1 MDSLERRGRKHLDLV
16 RRSRI
21 ARRALVG
28 SLGLVASTI
37 LAFAGITVLYD
48 LRTATEELAER
59 GEVLSGVLASSLEH
73 PLETDDAFE
82 IDQAAAALAGDE
94 TVAWVRIQRPD
105 GTPLSFWARDPTVA
119 ASLPAPAAL
128 GEATTHVVDG
138 RPYLEFSRPVMGHP
152 EMATRPHPADAPASQ
167 LATVQVAIDEL
178 AVVDNISRIAILA
191 LVVCPVAMLIA
202 GLVALSQARCL
213 LEPLSALLQGAK
225 ALAAG
230 NHNNRIAD
238 EGADEI
244 GEIARTLNL
253 LADRIQSFE
262 GDARS
267 RNQQLLAEV
276 GRQTEGLRQAVAESQ
291 ALTRQ
296 AQAGVASRAQFLA
309 NISHEIRTPMNALLG
324 MTELLLS
331 ARLSPEHRRLVETAH
346 ESGQALLTILNSI
359 LDFSKAESG
368 QLRFESAPF
377 ALRDLVE
384 SVISLNAE
392 QAAQRGIELGYQLDT
407 GVPGALVGDP
417 GRVRQILVNLMSN
430 AVKFTQ
436 QGQVTIHITAT
447 AQADGETQVSFAV
460 RDTGRGIGP
469 ADLSRL
475 FQPFVQGDTH
485 FPSGGTGLGLAISR
499 ELARRMGGDVTAES
513 KVGVGSVFT
522 FTACFAE
529 APAERAE
536 LLSLFGGVTRK
547 VALLSRSTVGMD
559 TLADQLQGLGLR
571 VDRCQSVADLG
582 ALWARLGLRAPDLLV
597 LDLDLSTDIL
607 LDALSELGRLEPI
620 RRVPILLVG
629 ASGATVQPR
638 VQLASGRAPMIHR
651 PLRSAELLDVVGPLI
666 HHESIER
673 EAAPVPQPPPTLARA
688 LVVEDNSVNRIVA
701 EGMLRQAGCTV
712 ELATSGEEGFAL
724 VQRNR
729 YDIIFMDSQM
739 PGWDGLRTTAAIRA
753 HESTQN
759 LSPTPVIA
767 LTAQAM
773 PGDRE
778 AFLAG
783 GMDDYLAK
791 PLRLA
796 ELSGLLARW
805 VKPAAPPPERAPAPL
820 ALALAPAEP
829 TLAELDSGAIDAL
842 FALDDGAGE
851 TFRTIFTCWES
862 SSADLLAE
870 IKDAVAAGSAEA
882 LQAAAHPLKSSS
894 ASLGAVMVAALAQR
908 LEQAGRSGNLA
919 PIDRVVPRLER
930 ALDRARELLSARL
943 LAPSSAA
950 PAAAPQSGPLVMV
963 VDDDPTIRAGARAA
977 LAPLECR
984 IVEAQSGEEALARV
998 ADEMPALVLLD
1009 VMMHGMDGFATCQ
1022 RLRAMPHGRTVP
1034 VLIMTGLEDMDSI
1047 ATAYTV
1053 GATDFITKPS
1063 QPRILQNRVRYML
1076 RAGDAATALRQN
1088 EEMLSAA
1095 QKMAGLGTWVCD
1107 TAGTLLRSTPEA
1119 ERVYGVEGPVTL
1131 HDLHAFIHAD
1141 DKAKVELAI
1150 TDLRERGAA
1159 YLVHYRVAQPGRP
1172 LRTVQ
1177 EQARQHLD
1185 GLGQQSTLLGAVL
1198 DITDQTEARA
1208 RIHTLAYYDTV
1219 TGLPNRAMLMERLGD
1234 AIDRARQADR
1244 GVGLL
1249 FIDLDRFKGVNDTLG
1264 HSAGDSLLR
1273 SVANRVEQVLRT
1285 RNGEG
1290 SRPTSRGDLL
1300 ARLGGDEFVILL
1312 PDLVDPA
1319 VTNSVAER
1327 VLNVLVEPFVI
1338 NGHEVAI
1345 SASVG
1350 TSSFPTD
1357 GEDIE
1362 TLLRGADVAMYQ
1374 AKEAGGNGV
1383 RHFTEATGSAAQKRF
1398 ALEEGIRRGLR
1409 CGEFELYYQPKVDAR
1424 TLDILGC
1431 EALIRWR
1438 HPERGLVEP
1447 GEFIQV
1453 AEQTGLIVS
1462 IGEWALRAACA
1473 QARAWIDQGLPVGRV
1488 AVNLSPRQ
1496 FMQQNLVSVVRR
1508 ALDDAR
1514 LPPEHL
1520 ELEVTES
1527 GVMKNID
1534 SAILTMK
1541 QIGDMGV
1548 TLALDDFGT
1557 GYSSLNY
1564 LRRFPIHT
1572 LKIDRSFVQTLHQ
1585 EGSEVQI
1592 ITTTIIALGRAL
1604 KLQVVAEGVE
1614 TEAQVEVLRRA
1625 GCHQLQGYLIS
1636 RPVPS
1641 AQMARLLAA
1650 RRRIA

>member
-21 ARRALVG
+21 ARRALAG
-28 SLGLVASTI
+28 SLGLVAATI

-48 LRTATEELAER
+48 LRVATEELAER
-59 GEVLSGVLASSLEH
+59 GEVLSGVLASALEH
-73 PLETDDAFE
+73 PLETDDRFE

-105 GTPLSFWARDPTVA
+105 GSPLSLWTRDPA
-119 ASLPAPAAL
+119 QAEQLPAPTAL
-128 GEATTHVVDG
+128 GEATTHFIDG
-138 RPYLEFSRPVMGHP
+138 RPYLEFSRTVHGHP
-152 EMATRPHPADAPASQ
+152 TLGARPHPSDAPSAH
-167 LATVQVAIDEL
+167 LATVQVGIDEL
-178 AVVDNISRIAILA
+178 AVVDNVGRIAILA
-191 LVVCPVAMLIA
+191 LVVCPVAMLLA
-202 GLVALSQARCL
+202 GLVALRQARRL
-213 LEPLSALLQGAK
+213 LEPLGTLLQGAQ
-225 ALAAG
+225 ARAAG
-230 NHNNRIAD
+230 THDNRIAD
-238 EGADEI
+238 ESDDEI
-244 GEIARTLNL
+244 GEIVRTLNT
-253 LADRIQSFE
+253 LAERIQSFE
-262 GDARS
+262 ADARS
-267 RNQQLLAEV
+267 RNQQLEQEV
-276 GRQTEGLRQAVAESQ
+276 ARQTEDLRQAVAESQ

-309 NISHEIRTPMNALLG
+309 NISHEIRTPMNAVLG

-368 QLRFESAPF
+368 QLRFEAAPF
-377 ALRDLVE
+377 SLRDLVE

-392 QAAQRGIELGYQLDT
+392 QAAQRGLELGYQMGP
-407 GVPGALVGDP
+407 GVPAALVGDP
-417 GRVRQILVNLMSN
+417 GRVRQVLVNLMSN

-436 QGQVTIHITAT
+436 QGQVTIAITAGPP
-447 AQADGETQVSFAV
+447 QGGETTVHFAV
-460 RDTGRGIGP
+460 RDTGRGITP
-469 ADLSRL
+469 ADLARL

-485 FPSGGTGLGLAISR
+485 FPTGGTGLGLAISR

-513 KVGVGSVFT
+513 KAGEGSVFT
-522 FTACFAE
+522 FTARFAE

-547 VALLSRSTVGMD
+547 VALLARPSVGMD

-571 VDRCQSVADLG
+571 VERPQAVADLDV
-582 ALWARLGLRAPDLLV
+582 LWTRLGLRPPDLLA
-597 LDLDLSTDIL
+597 LDLDLPTETL

-629 ASGATVQPR
+629 AAGVAVQPR

-651 PLRSAELLDVVGPLI
+651 PLRSAELLDVVGPLL
-666 HHESIER
+666 HHEAAER
-673 EAAPVPQPPPTLARA
+673 EVAPAPQPPPTLARA

-712 ELATSGEEGFAL
+712 ELAASGEEGFAL
-724 VQRNR
+724 VERNR

-739 PGWDGLRTTAAIRA
+739 PGWDGLQTTAAIRA
-753 HESTQN
+753 YEASQH

-796 ELSGLLARW
+796 ELRALLTRW
-805 VKPAAPPPERAPAPL
+805 VKPAVPSPERTPAP
-820 ALALAPAEP
+820 LALAPAEP
-829 TLAELDSGAIDAL
+829 TLAELDSGALDTL

-851 TFRTIFTCWES
+851 TFRTIFTCWVS
-862 SSADLLAE
+862 SSAGLLDE
-870 IKDAVAAGSAEA
+870 IKSAVATGSAEA

-908 LEQAGRSGNLA
+908 LEQAGRSGHLDQ
-919 PIDRVVPRLER
+919 IDRVVPRLER

-943 LAPSSAA
+943 PAPSALA
-950 PAAAPQSGPLVMV
+950 PAAAQQSGPLVLV

-984 IVEAQSGEEALARV
+984 IVDAQSGEEALSLV
-998 ADEMPALVLLD
+998 ANEMPALIILD

-1022 RLRAMPHGRTVP
+1022 RLRAMPHGRNVP

-1107 TAGTLLRSTPEA
+1107 SAGTLLRSTPEA

-1141 DKAKVELAI
+1141 DRAKVELAI
-1150 TDLRERGAA
+1150 TDLRERGVA
-1159 YLVHYRVAQPGRP
+1159 YLLHYRVAQPGRP

-1177 EQARQHLD
+1177 EQARQHQD
-1185 GLGQQSTLLGAVL
+1185 GLGQPSTLLGAVL

-1234 AIDRARQADR
+1234 AIDRARQNDR

-1264 HSAGDSLLR
+1264 HSAGDALLR

-1312 PDLVDPA
+1312 PDLIDPTVA
-1319 VTNSVAER
+1319 NAVAER
-1327 VLNVLVEPFVI
+1327 VLNALVEPFVI
-1338 NGHEVAI
+1338 HGHEVAI

-1350 TSSFPTD
+1350 TASFPND

-1398 ALEEGIRRGLR
+1398 ALEEGIRRALR
-1409 CGEFELYYQPKVDAR
+1409 CGEFELFYQPKVDAR
-1424 TLDILGC
+1424 SLAILGC

-1462 IGEWALRAACA
+1462 IGEWALRAACT

-1572 LKIDRSFVQTLHQ
+1572 LKIDRSFVQSLHQ

-1604 KLQVVAEGVE
+1604 KLKVVAEGVE

-1625 GCHQLQGYLIS
+1625 GCHALQGYLIS
-1636 RPVPS
+1636 RPVPA
-1641 AQMARLLAA
+1641 AQMAGLLAA
-1650 RRRIA
+1650 PRRRIA